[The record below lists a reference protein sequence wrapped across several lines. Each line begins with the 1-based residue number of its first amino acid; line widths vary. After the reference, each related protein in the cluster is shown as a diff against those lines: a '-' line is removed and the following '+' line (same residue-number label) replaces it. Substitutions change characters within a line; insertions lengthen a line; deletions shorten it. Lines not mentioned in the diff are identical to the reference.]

1 MRRLSSAAVPARRP
15 RALKSAGLVWSG
27 VLAGLLACAA
37 PSQAATPA
45 EPPVATP
52 AATPGAAGP
61 ATVESTGPTGAEV
74 LGTLFDAPA
83 APTVAAPLPAPPP
96 GQAESLPA
104 LLARVLAS
112 DPQVRVA
119 QSLRQ
124 ATEQRRLQA
133 RSRLGPTLSVS
144 ANQGG
149 SQETEFGR
157 PVDRS
162 TNRAEA
168 SLRWNL
174 YNGGNDL
181 AELRGATRDV
191 LAAGQDVRRAR
202 EDTSERLTEVYVDLL
217 RLQTLL
223 PHAAQRLLA
232 VQRLVDQV
240 RQQNQAGKASDADAA
255 QAAASLL
262 DAEIVHEQLLA
273 DHDSARQK
281 LVGLVGGEVRAVLPV
296 ALPVDG
302 PVDKPADKPVAKPV
316 DKPVDKP
323 TDGPALA
330 MPAAISPDAQRSASG
345 LIAAA
350 QLRAEAARDRVRPIG
365 SLLAPRIDL
374 ELRRQ
379 LSDRTLPALTTEQ
392 QQVWLISA
400 RWDFPLLGET
410 AARRSETQ
418 RRAEAAE
425 AEAERVARGALAELQ
440 SLGPRIANAER
451 AVAQLDQQIV
461 QFNTLVR
468 AGELQFEAGRRTLA
482 QLITLRESRFNAEQ
496 RRVEQAHR
504 LLGARLRL
512 LALTGQLLPALGLG
526 SGVDAGL

>member
-1 MRRLSSAAVPARRP
+1 MRRPSFAAVPASRPSVLIRRAGP
-15 RALKSAGLVWSG
+15 VLAGL
-27 VLAGLLACAA
+27 LAGLLACAA
-37 PSQAATPA
+37 PSN
-45 EPPVATP
+45 
-52 AATPGAAGP
+52 AATPGPADAAG
-61 ATVESTGPTGAEV
+61 AEPTGAEV
-74 LGTLFDAPA
+74 LGALFDTPA
-83 APTVAAPLPAPPP
+83 APAVAVPLPPPP

-119 QSLRQ
+119 QSLWQ
-124 ATEQRRLQA
+124 AIEQRRLQA
-133 RSRLGPTLSVS
+133 RSRLGPTLAVS
-144 ANQGG
+144 ANQGN

-157 PVDRS
+157 AVNRN

-181 AELRGATRDV
+181 AELRGAARDV
-191 LAAGQDVRRAR
+191 SAAGQDVRRAR
-202 EDTSERLTEVYVDLL
+202 EDTSERLIEVYVDLL
-217 RLQTLL
+217 RLQNLL
-223 PHAAQRLLA
+223 PHAAQRLVA

-240 RQQNQAGKASDADAA
+240 RQQNQAGKASDADSA

-262 DAEIVHEQLLA
+262 DAQIVHEQLLA

-281 LVGLVGGEVRAVLPV
+281 LVGLVGGEVGAVLPV
-296 ALPVDG
+296 DL
-302 PVDKPADKPVAKPV
+302 
-316 DKPVDKP
+316 
-323 TDGPALA
+323 L
-330 MPAAISPDAQRSASG
+330 PAARAAPASAEALRSTDANG
-345 LIAAA
+345 LVAAA
-350 QLRAEAARDRVRPIG
+350 QWRAEAARDRVRPVG

-374 ELRRQ
+374 EFRRQ
-379 LSDRTLPALTTEQ
+379 LSDRTVPALTTEQ

-400 RWDFPLLGET
+400 RWEFPLLGENN
-410 AARRSETQ
+410 ARRSETQ

-425 AEAERVARGALAELQ
+425 AEADRVARGAQAELQ
-440 SLGPRIANAER
+440 SLGPRILNAER

-461 QFNTLVR
+461 QFNTHVR

-526 SGVDAGL
+526 SGVDGM

>member
-1 MRRLSSAAVPARRP
+1 MRRHSFAAAPARRP
-15 RALKSAGLVWSG
+15 PVRRCAAGPVLSGLLV
-27 VLAGLLACAA
+27 ALLACAA
-37 PSQAATPA
+37 PAR
-45 EPPVATP
+45 
-52 AATPGAAGP
+52 AAGP
-61 ATVESTGPTGAEV
+61 AAAEPTGAQV

-119 QSLRQ
+119 QSLLQ

-133 RSRLGPTLSVS
+133 RSRLGPTLAVS

-181 AELRGATRDV
+181 AELRGATRDTA
-191 LAAGQDVRRAR
+191 AAGQDVRRAR

-223 PHAAQRLLA
+223 PHAVQRLAA

-240 RQQNQAGKASDADAA
+240 RQQNQAGKASDADSA

-262 DAEIVHEQLLA
+262 DAEIVHEQVLA

-296 ALPVDG
+296 ILAADLPS
-302 PVDKPADKPVAKPV
+302 
-316 DKPVDKP
+316 
-323 TDGPALA
+323 
-330 MPAAISPDAQRSASG
+330 PAAATAATPEALRSANING
-345 LIAAA
+345 LVAAA
-350 QLRAEAARDRVRPIG
+350 QLRAESARDRVRPVG
-365 SLLAPRIDL
+365 SLLAPRIDV

-379 LSDRTLPALTTEQ
+379 LSDRTVPALTTEQ
-392 QQVWLISA
+392 QQVWLLTA
-400 RWDFPLLGET
+400 RWDFPLLGESI
-410 AARRSETQ
+410 ARRSETQ

-425 AEAERVARGALAELQ
+425 AEADRVARGAQAELQ

-468 AGELQFEAGRRTLA
+468 AGEVQFEAGRRTVA
-482 QLITLRESRFNAEQ
+482 QLIALRESRFNAEQ

-512 LALTGQLLPALGLG
+512 LALTGQLLPAMGLA
-526 SGVDAGL
+526 SGIDGL

>member
-1 MRRLSSAAVPARRP
+1 MRRLSFVAV
-15 RALKSAGLVWSG
+15 SAGRPTALQNTPLRA
-27 VLAGLLACAA
+27 VLAPAGLLLVALLASAA
-37 PSQAATPA
+37 PARAA
-45 EPPVATP
+45 E
-52 AATPGAAGP
+52 
-61 ATVESTGPTGAEV
+61 PTGAQV

-83 APTVAAPLPAPPP
+83 APVLPPLPPAPPGP
-96 GQAESLPA
+96 AESLPA

-119 QSLRQ
+119 QSLLL
-124 ATEQRRLQA
+124 ATDQRRLQA
-133 RSRLGPTLSVS
+133 RSRLGPTLALS
-144 ANQGG
+144 ASQGAG
-149 SQETEFGR
+149 QETEFGR
-157 PVDRS
+157 PVDRTTS
-162 TNRAEA
+162 RAEA
-168 SLRWNL
+168 TLRWNL

-181 AELRGATRDV
+181 AELRGATREV
-191 LAAGQDVRRAR
+191 TAAGHDVRRAR

-223 PHAAQRLLA
+223 PHAAQRLAA

-240 RQQNQAGKASDADAA
+240 RQQNQAGKASDADSA

-296 ALPVDG
+296 DLP
-302 PVDKPADKPVAKPV
+302 P
-316 DKPVDKP
+316 
-323 TDGPALA
+323 LA
-330 MPAAISPDAQRSASG
+330 APAATGPLPGANG
-345 LIAAA
+345 LVAAA
-350 QLRAEAARDRVRPIG
+350 QWRAEAARDRVRPVG

-379 LSDRTLPALTTEQ
+379 LSDNTLPALSTQQ
-392 QQVWLISA
+392 QQVWLLSA
-400 RWDFPLLGET
+400 RWEFALLGET
-410 AARRSETQ
+410 AARRSEVQ

-425 AEAERVARGALAELQ
+425 AEADRVARGAHAEMQ

-468 AGELQFEAGRRTLA
+468 AGEVQFEAGRRTLA

-512 LALTGQLLPALGLG
+512 LALTGQLLPAMGLA
-526 SGVDAGL
+526 SGIDAGL

>member
-27 VLAGLLACAA
+27 VLAALLACAA
-37 PSQAATPA
+37 PSHAATLA
-45 EPPVATP
+45 ATP
-52 AATPGAAGP
+52 AATSGAAGP
-61 ATVESTGPTGAEV
+61 AAVESTGPTGAEV

-83 APTVAAPLPAPPP
+83 APTVAVPLPAPPP

-223 PHAAQRLLA
+223 PYAAQRLLA

-240 RQQNQAGKASDADAA
+240 HQQNQAGKASDADAA

-262 DAEIVHEQLLA
+262 DAEIMHEQLLA

-296 ALPVDG
+296 DLRMDGPANGPADG
-302 PVDKPADKPVAKPV
+302 PVDRPV
-316 DKPVDKP
+316 DS
-323 TDGPALA
+323 PALA
-330 MPAAISPDAQRSASG
+330 MPAAISPDALRSANG
-345 LIAAA
+345 LVAAA

-496 RRVEQAHR
+496 RRVELAHR
-504 LLGARLRL
+504 LLGARLRR